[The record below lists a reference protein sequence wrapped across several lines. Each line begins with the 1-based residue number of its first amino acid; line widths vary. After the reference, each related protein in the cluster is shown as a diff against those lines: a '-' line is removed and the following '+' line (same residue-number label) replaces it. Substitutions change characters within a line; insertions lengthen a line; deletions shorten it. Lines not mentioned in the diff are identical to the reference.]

1 MFFKGLRGKM
11 GEAVAALIVRGE
23 QAKVDMLIDSIRR
36 DRGLRLVLCKVG
48 GPADFFLIKRLKEE
62 GGKVVGMG

>member
-1 MFFKGLRGKM
+1 M

-23 QAKVDMLIDSIRR
+23 QAKVDTLIDSIRR

-48 GPADFFLIKRLKEE
+48 GPGDFFLVKRLRGE
-62 GGKVVGMG
+62 GANVIGMG

>member
-1 MFFKGLRGKM
+1 M

-48 GPADFFLIKRLKEE
+48 GPGDFFLIKRLKEE

>member
-1 MFFKGLRGKM
+1 M

-36 DRGLRLVLCKVG
+36 DRALRLVLCKVG
-48 GPADFFLIKRLKEE
+48 GPSDFFLVKRLKDE
-62 GGKVVGMG
+62 GEKVVGLG

>member
-1 MFFKGLRGKM
+1 
-11 GEAVAALIVRGE
+11 
-23 QAKVDMLIDSIRR
+23 MLIDSIRR

>member
-1 MFFKGLRGKM
+1 M

-23 QAKVDMLIDSIRR
+23 QARVDMLIDSIRR

-48 GPADFFLIKRLKEE
+48 GPGDFFLVKRLRGE
-62 GGKVVGMG
+62 GANVIGMG